1 MIPNLSI
8 SLCFPVICGL
18 CEWQVSGRSAISI
31 SPLFS
36 HAHEAQ
42 AFFSF
47 SMYHKYYL
55 MGVGVV
61 FSPLEAHHLV
71 KPHINF
77 TSLQRYINDSN
88 AHTCTCSHRLRRRS
102 FSLSNQGKSIEQ
114 LLAPSWSSWK
124 SNFQAKE
131 CKRAILNCVA
141 KVFPCPY
148 KGTLSVTEV

>member
-1 MIPNLSI
+1 MTTCNCFIDAGTGSAKNGFLIPNLSI

-42 AFFSF
+42 AFFSL

-88 AHTCTCSHRLRRRS
+88 AHTCSAHVCKMCIHCHTACSQER
-102 FSLSNQGKSIEQ
+102 FETNIYPKGF
-114 LLAPSWSSWK
+114 LLHKYYACPWC
-124 SNFQAKE
+124 NF
-131 CKRAILNCVA
+131 RNI
-141 KVFPCPY
+141 
-148 KGTLSVTEV
+148 